1 MITNRFFIIFTSV
14 LLFSA
19 CSSYKIE
26 RGISDSSIDAL
37 YRWEVRLPNNYKKKI
52 ITAGEGGTETHLFI
66 YPDSSMFYVSEKEG
80 LHPNYDNIMATASPR
95 DIKRR
100 MYGYYKFFLANCD
113 TIVLEGID
121 GNNCHWKEISYR
133 IYDTVYS
140 FGYKNVS
147 EQSLPVFTSIMDS
160 YCDKWA
166 VNPEFYFQ
174 DVQYAN
180 DSLYQIYINSEDS
193 TIGKISEK

>member
-1 MITNRFFIIFTSV
+1 MVIIS
-14 LLFSA
+14 
-19 CSSYKIE
+19 
-26 RGISDSSIDAL
+26 
-37 YRWEVRLPNNYKKKI
+37 
-52 ITAGEGGTETHLFI
+52 
-66 YPDSSMFYVSEKEG
+66 
-80 LHPNYDNIMATASPR
+80 
-95 DIKRR
+95 
-100 MYGYYKFFLANCD
+100 FFLANCD